1 MSNAVGEWLKALN
14 FKNYAFYY
22 VQPPDYPDISGY
34 NNFKEKLEQTYYE
47 VYNSNSA
54 ISGKNKSVLDKLS
67 SYEKEAEEQE
77 LKLFNSI
84 NKNKDQTEKLQK
96 RYQDMTSKEK
106 IQYWTNYLYYRGKD
120 VLKIKKNKKGKEY
133 FEIDKKE
140 VGKFSMTTWMKIIF
154 SSQEFNDLMIT
165 KGISIFNSTLLLGQS
180 VGRNGIVDLSDLDLN
195 DKIEIKVENIQDGI
209 VEKEWNF
216 LEDEVLEAIINIP
229 KGRKSEVK
237 NNMINIVFASKGTYP
252 IKLKKSSQ
260 NKPFLVIT
268 KGGEGFFE
276 KAYSEKK
283 QSENKFKLEEMMR
296 QSLKEASIA
305 AIKQMISSTKD
316 VEDKKKYRLK
326 LMGQGTLAVDKEV
339 FQKNAQKVIDNIEK
353 GGKNTYFNKAID
365 KLSNR
370 AVSMDKGVTGLIGEF
385 LGLLN
390 FQNIMKDLEHTGY
403 INDIDSQNNNFGE
416 SFQDLS
422 SEAFG
427 GINIK
432 HYTRVGNQLTLY
444 KSGKNEGV
452 GILDYRINKYF
463 EKDVVE
469 ILKFLETNYYVLS
482 GINSL
487 PSGLNQNE
495 IIKKYEQISM
505 LSISNFIRAT
515 EAERKERNNFYQL
528 SNLIYPT
535 SVIYKILIKQI
546 KDDKINFFN
555 IIGNFYHED
564 PITQSYYRAKVIKN
578 DNTKARFT
586 SNRNLVK
593 FNKNN
598 SHKISF
604 QGLKVPLKTLQ
615 NLP

>member
-54 ISGKNKSVLDKLS
+54 IFGKNKSVLDKLP

-140 VGKFSMTTWMKIIF
+140 IGKFSMTTWMKIIF

-180 VGRNGIVDLSDLDLN
+180 VGRNGIVDLNNLDLN
-195 DKIEIKVENIQDGI
+195 DKIEIKTGEAAQAAYEV
-209 VEKEWNF
+209 
-216 LEDEVLEAIINIP
+216 LEDEILEAIKNIP
-229 KGRKSEVK
+229 KGKKSEVK
-237 NNMINIVFASKGTYP
+237 NNMINIVFSSKGTYP

-268 KGGEGFFE
+268 KEDEGAFE

-283 QSENKFKLEEMMR
+283 QSENKPKLEEMVR

-305 AIKQMISSTKD
+305 AIKQMISFTKD
-316 VEDKKKYRLK
+316 VESGKKYRLK
-326 LMGQGTLAVDKEV
+326 LMGQGALLLDKEI
-339 FQKNAQKVIDNIEK
+339 FKKNAQRVVDNIEK
-353 GGKNTYFNKAID
+353 GGKNTYFNKAVS
-365 KLSNR
+365 KLSSG
-370 AVSMDKGVTGLIGEF
+370 AVSMDRGVTGLIGEF

-390 FQNIMKDLEHTGY
+390 FQNIMKDLRHTAQ
-403 INDIDSQNNNFGE
+403 INDVDSENNNLGE
-416 SFQDLS
+416 SFKDLS
-422 SEAFG
+422 SETFG

-515 EAERKERNNFYQL
+515 EAEKKERNTFYQL
-528 SNLIYPT
+528 SNLIYPA
-535 SVIYKILIKQI
+535 SVIYKILIKQV

>member
-22 VQPPDYPDISGY
+22 VWPPDYPDISGY
-34 NNFKEKLEQTYYE
+34 EDFKNKLKQAYSD

-54 ISGKNKSVLDKLS
+54 IFGKNKSVLDKLS
-67 SYEKEAEEQE
+67 SYEKDAEEQE

-195 DKIEIKVENIQDGI
+195 DKIEIKT
-209 VEKEWNF
+209 
-216 LEDEVLEAIINIP
+216 DEAAQAVYEVLKDEMLEAIKNIP
-229 KGRKSEVK
+229 RGKKSEVK
-237 NNMINIVFASKGTYP
+237 NNMINIVFSSKETYP

-268 KGGEGFFE
+268 KGDEGFFE

-283 QSENKFKLEEMMR
+283 QSKNKLELEEMVR

-305 AIKQMISSTKD
+305 AIKQMISSTND
-316 VEDKKKYRLK
+316 MEDKKKYRLK
-326 LMGQGTLAVDKEV
+326 LMGQGALLLDKEI
-339 FQKNAQKVIDNIEK
+339 FKKNAQKVIDNIEK

-390 FQNIMKDLEHTGY
+390 FQNIMKDLRHTGQ
-403 INDIDSQNNNFGE
+403 INDVDSENNNLGE
-416 SFQDLS
+416 SFKDLS
-422 SEAFG
+422 SKAFG

-432 HYTRVGNQLTLY
+432 HYTRAGNQLTLY
-444 KSGKNEGV
+444 KSEKDKGV
-452 GILDYRINKYF
+452 GILDYHINKYF
-463 EKDVVE
+463 GRDVVE
-469 ILKFLETNYYVLS
+469 ILKFLEANYYILS
-482 GINSL
+482 EIDSL
-487 PSGLNQNE
+487 PFGLNEND
-495 IIKKYEQISM
+495 IIEKYEQISM

-515 EAERKERNNFYQL
+515 MAQTEERNIFYQL
-528 SNLIYPT
+528 SNLIYPA

-546 KDDKINFFN
+546 KNDKINFFN
-555 IIGNFYHED
+555 IIGNFYSE
-564 PITQSYYRAKVIKN
+564 PSITQSYYRAEVIKN
-578 DNTKARFT
+578 DKTKAKFT
-586 SNRNLVK
+586 SGRNLVK
-593 FNKNN
+593 INN
-598 SHKISF
+598 GNGHKISF